1 MHDERSNPSSSS
13 RKLLPSSSRRDR
25 DHQRERRRRKEY
37 DSRHTHYHDR
47 DDPRARSSSPVD
59 RPSKRA
65 RVEGSSKGKGK
76 ELVRGD
82 DEIELGEI
90 EVGKKIQHG
99 IGDDF
104 IPFEVGED
112 GGAAYQHEQLDARP
126 KGKEVER
133 EWDKGKLLHGHD
145 GDSRS
150 RGTKRKHDDLSDDDG
165 RTYKRTWPVAR
176 SAPWVNNVDW
186 DGCRNVAELL
196 HREVEAFVKYM
207 SPTPVEDEVRTLI
220 VSLVSRAITSAFP
233 DARISPF
240 GSYETKLYLP
250 DGDIDL
256 VVDSESM
263 AHSNKVHV
271 LYALANTIKRAGI
284 TSKFTVIAK
293 AKVPI
298 IKFVTNYG
306 RVNVDI
312 SINQGNGIT
321 AGKVIN
327 GFLRYMDGCGSALRS
342 LVLVVKAFL
351 NQRGMNEVYT
361 GGLGSYSIVCLA
373 ISFLQMHPKI
383 RRGEIEA
390 EKNLGILVMEFFELF
405 GRYFNYEEVG
415 ISVRNGGGYFSK
427 RQRGWYDSVK
437 SNLLSVE
444 DPIDPTNDISKGSYG
459 IAKVRQTFAGAHE
472 IMLVNAFHRAGI
484 LNSRRER
491 RDIPLRPHRDP
502 GDLSILSKILG
513 VTQETI
519 NNRRL
524 LHEVHDSKVLHHLLG
539 ISDAPTYRREPVIL
553 DYGLE
558 EGDMDLSSDE
568 DSDAK
573 LRKPST
579 RPDDSDEDGKYHI
592 QRKRP
597 AHGRSN
603 THNHFNSLTIYT
615 TDDDDDDDGHGE
627 DSANKGGRQ
636 NSLDVK
642 PPSKLPRE
650 KRRDFWLNKADRQ
663 QSQVDDSS

>member
-1 MHDERSNPSSSS
+1 MIGTIPGLVPLLLWTGLPNVHEWRGATREKEKSLSEMMM
-13 RKLLPSSSRRDR
+13 KLN
-25 DHQRERRRRKEY
+25 
-37 DSRHTHYHDR
+37 
-47 DDPRARSSSPVD
+47 
-59 RPSKRA
+59 
-65 RVEGSSKGKGK
+65 
-76 ELVRGD
+76 RGR
-82 DEIELGEI
+82 I

-112 GGAAYQHEQLDARP
+112 GGTADQHEQLYARQ
-126 KGKEVER
+126 KGKGVER
-133 EWDKGKLLHGHD
+133 EWDKGKLLHEHD

-165 RTYKRTWPVAR
+165 RNYKRTWPVAR
-176 SAPWVNNVDW
+176 SAPWVNDVDW
-186 DGCRNVAELL
+186 DSCHNVAE
-196 HREVEAFVKYM
+196 F
-207 SPTPVEDEVRTLI
+207 DEVRTLI

-306 RVNVDI
+306 RVNV
-312 SINQGNGIT
+312 
-321 AGKVIN
+321 IN
-327 GFLRYMDGCGSALRS
+327 GFLRYMDGCGSALRQSGIGCKSVPQSTGDERS
-342 LVLVVKAFL
+342 LHGWSGKLQHSVPCYKLPADAPK
-351 NQRGMNEVYT
+351 NQE
-361 GGLGSYSIVCLA
+361 
-373 ISFLQMHPKI
+373 
-383 RRGEIEA
+383 RRNRCGE
-390 EKNLGILVMEFFELF
+390 KPWDPCHGIFELF

-472 IMLVNAFHRAGI
+472 IMLANAFHQAGI

-524 LHEVHDSKVLHHLLG
+524 LQEVHDSKVLHHLLG

-568 DSDAK
+568 DVH
-573 LRKPST
+573 

-603 THNHFNSLTIYT
+603 TPNHFNSLTVYT